1 MTFFTVCQ
9 LPPNCSD
16 VDIRN
21 ALSAYGNV
29 FEIQMRYDRNEAHVK
44 MDNSPNVLALVN
56 QHRTLSIGNFT
67 ASIQPSAP
75 RHNNNNAGGHHQHH
89 HHQHH
94 HHHHQQQ
101 GNNGGVGSYGAP
113 SQHHYSHQ
121 QSHNGGGAGWQQQP
135 AAASH
140 QGGSS
145 GAAPSTLLVTVEQ
158 CQYPITDTVLR
169 DVFTRIG
176 VVGRIACAPQQG
188 TSTTAT
194 VHFADAA
201 TAARAKTE
209 MDGKQIYPNCCIMRI
224 GFQPEMNQHHHHN
237 AAPMNSGGYNGDSFN
252 NQHQRPMPSQYGG
265 QHHHHHHHHQH
276 HAQHNGYNNMPPHNA
291 GGYNNGPNGYNG
303 GYNQDFNGAVPYGG
317 RGAGRGGRGGRG
329 GNLMAPGHQHMHQQ
343 DGGFGAYNGAQ
354 EAPVLIISNVPET
367 VSLHSLWV
375 LLEVYGNVNSLKRQ
389 HTHKDNVVAL
399 FQNLHDARGA
409 VTHLQSCPFYG
420 NTLNVKHFAG
430 YQDRGAS
437 RVEWNLGPATDPLT
451 IAFQFHGNHHRTK
464 PSAPFNPKQKNRPD
478 RNLFVSNLT
487 EEITDDAVKELFA
500 SKEFVVLE
508 FYRKT
513 ANAAILQLESVD
525 KAVEGLIATHA
536 QQLSG
541 RYIYVAFSRFPP
553 GPPPAG
559 QQDQDQG
566 EGSAPAAELAAAP
579 EATGVAEN

>member
-1 MTFFTVCQ
+1 
-9 LPPNCSD
+9 
-16 VDIRN
+16 
-21 ALSAYGNV
+21 
-29 FEIQMRYDRNEAHVK
+29 MRYDRNEAHVK
-44 MDNSPNVLALVN
+44 MLLSGLQEREHY

-75 RHNNNNAGGHHQHH
+75 RHNNNNNAGGLVVVVVVVV
-89 HHQHH
+89 H

-276 HAQHNGYNNMPPHNA
+276 HAQHNGYNNMPPHNGHPTTL
-291 GGYNNGPNGYNG
+291 GGTTMA
-303 GYNQDFNGAVPYGG
+303 QTVTTVATTRTSMERSRTAVV
-317 RGAGRGGRGGRG
+317 ALAVEAAEGRG